1 MGTRQGGG
9 ALRRPIRTVTAPRVR
24 PRPAARGEARDSW
37 TVGAARGGPILVE
50 IEERD
55 PGEGVGTHY
64 IELEL
69 VGENDSPIGGER
81 WEIRLPDGTVR
92 RGVTDD
98 RGRARLDR
106 LKTGGTCEVTF
117 PDLDEEAW
125 EKIG

>member
-1 MGTRQGGG
+1 M
-9 ALRRPIRTVTAPRVR
+9 
-24 PRPAARGEARDSW
+24 
-37 TVGAARGGPILVE
+37 VE